1 MESPT
6 RKEILHNF
14 QTGVID
20 AEECFCMIVSL
31 DGYDSTRQHFLKNI
45 DFLRLTNPKKYNE
58 LFTVFANYFEKP
70 PSGAFLD
77 PIGCSVENGYLTS
90 DFGYELEV
98 ELASALSLQDQSE
111 SLNSKASY
119 VSVVQEPISKQRN
132 TSSNSER
139 NQPKNV
145 DNTFSKNVEDDNGSI
160 TSSVKTKKRKNK
172 GSTNRPVVYWFR
184 RDLRLYDNPALVEAA
199 SMNVPVILVFLWSE
213 SEEDPE
219 GVVAAGG
226 ATKLWLHHALNHL
239 DKSISDRY
247 NNRIIYRKTQS
258 CQREILSLIEE
269 TGAKALL
276 IYDVYEPFL
285 KQRDDKIC
293 AELQRKGIECKRF
306 HSYLLHEPGSVSAE
320 SVGMR
325 GVGSVT
331 HFMECCR
338 QSDAQPIGHPLDY
351 PPTLPKPDQFPS
363 SSSLHDLELAKMPRR
378 KDGSIV
384 CYHFKIK
391 KKIVQFFMVLFG
403 KASVL

>member
-6 RKEILHNF
+6 RKEILQNF
-14 QTGVID
+14 LRGILD

-58 LFTVFANYFEKP
+58 LFNVFANYFEKP
-70 PSGAFLD
+70 PSGTFLD

-111 SLNSKASY
+111 SLNTKSSD
-119 VSVVQEPISKQRN
+119 VSVVQEPIIKQRN
-132 TSSNSER
+132 TSSNPER
-139 NQPKNV
+139 DQRKNV
-145 DNTFSKNVEDDNGSI
+145 NNTCRCRYSKNVTDDNGSV
-160 TSSVKTKKRKNK
+160 TSSVKSKKRKNK
-172 GSTNRPVVYWFR
+172 GSTNRPVIYWFR
-184 RDLRLYDNPALVEAA
+184 RDLRLYDNPALFEAA

-219 GVVAAGG
+219 DVVAAGG
-226 ATKLWLHHALNHL
+226 ATKLWLHHALKHL

-247 NNRIIYRKTQS
+247 NNRIIYRKTES

-269 TGAKALL
+269 TDAKALL
-276 IYDVYEPFL
+276 INDVYEPFL

-293 AELQRKGIECKRF
+293 VELQRKGIECKRF

-338 QSDAQPIGHPLDY
+338 RSDAEPIGHSLNY
-351 PPTLPKPDQFPS
+351 PRTLPKPDQFPS
-363 SSSLHDLELAKMPRR
+363 SSSLLDLELAKMPRR

-384 CYHFKIK
+384 CY
-391 KKIVQFFMVLFG
+391 FFLKMICR
-403 KASVL
+403 

>member
-1 MESPT
+1 M
-6 RKEILHNF
+6 K
-14 QTGVID
+14 
-20 AEECFCMIVSL
+20 
-31 DGYDSTRQHFLKNI
+31 
-45 DFLRLTNPKKYNE
+45 
-58 LFTVFANYFEKP
+58 
-70 PSGAFLD
+70 
-77 PIGCSVENGYLTS
+77 
-90 DFGYELEV
+90 
-98 ELASALSLQDQSE
+98 
-111 SLNSKASY
+111 
-119 VSVVQEPISKQRN
+119 
-132 TSSNSER
+132 
-139 NQPKNV
+139 
-145 DNTFSKNVEDDNGSI
+145 DDNGAV
-160 TSSVKTKKRKNK
+160 TSSVKSKKRKNK

-184 RDLRLYDNPALVEAA
+184 RDLRLYDNPALFEAA

-219 GVVAAGG
+219 DVVAAGG

-276 IYDVYEPFL
+276 INDVYEPFL

-378 KDGSIV
+378 KDGFIV

-391 KKIVQFFMVLFG
+391 KKLFNFLWCSLERQAFYRIFFFSKHVEV
-403 KASVL
+403 KETPK